1 MDHETAVRIQ
11 AAERYVLEEFPPEER
26 TAFEEHFFECPECA
40 EEVRS
45 ASVFAANATQALRE
59 ERIEEMAKLERRGGR
74 PSWRFRWTLA
84 ASAALNLALLAG
96 FGLQRFSSH
105 TTEAGIAPQ
114 FYSTVA
120 VAAASRGS
128 QSPAVLPAGARFF
141 GVRFDLMPGQQF
153 QSFEYQI
160 LDAQGTLRSAK
171 LLAAPAGESSELQL
185 AVPVASLDP
194 GDYVLVLRGK
204 QSGNST
210 EIGRRTFSIPR

>member
-1 MDHETAVRIQ
+1 MDHETAVRSQ

-26 TAFEEHFFECPECA
+26 AAFEEHFFECPECA
-40 EEVRS
+40 EEVRC

-59 ERIEEMAKLERRGGR
+59 ERIDEMAKLKSGRRW

-84 ASAALNLALLAG
+84 ASAVLNVALLAG
-96 FGLQRFSSH
+96 FGLERFSSH
-105 TTEAGIAPQ
+105 ATETGIEPQ
-114 FYSTVA
+114 FYPTVA

-128 QSPAVLPAGARFF
+128 QSPAALPAGVRFF

-160 LDAQGTLRSAK
+160 LDAKGTLRSAK
-171 LLAAPAGESSELQL
+171 SLLAPAGESSELQL

-194 GDYVLVLRGK
+194 GEYIVVLRGT
-204 QSGNST
+204 QSGNAT
-210 EIGRRTFSIPR
+210 EIGRRTLSIPR